1 MRLEIAA
8 AFTPL
13 AQHEYISEIDCVEN
27 ATVVVVL
34 KESIPVATVEW
45 ITKSLVGI
53 PVSLTD
59 HVITIKL
66 GSLSQRDQVRYIAR
80 LVDSALIDSGSTREQ
95 VEEVTPIA
103 FNRGDQRDRE
113 FLDNVPPHHGV

>member
-1 MRLEIAA
+1 M
-8 AFTPL
+8 
-13 AQHEYISEIDCVEN
+13 
-27 ATVVVVL
+27 VVL
-34 KESIPVATVEW
+34 KESVPATTVEW

-53 PVSLTD
+53 PVSLTA
-59 HVITIKL
+59 HAITINL
-66 GSLSQRDQVRYIAR
+66 GSLSQRDQVRSIAR

>member
-34 KESIPVATVEW
+34 KESVPATTVEW

-53 PVSLTD
+53 PVSLTA
-59 HVITIKL
+59 HAITINL
-66 GSLSQRDQVRYIAR
+66 GSLSQRDQVRSIAR